1 MGTYQVWL
9 GWLLLGVISVAEG
22 AGVLDVL
29 PPTAIDEAV
38 PNISQVLAYQWGEE
52 ISDPEQ
58 IRRYAELL
66 VAAAPDRIRLIP
78 YAKSLEGRELFL
90 LILGKPQL
98 LVRLDEL
105 AARFRELGDPRRVA
119 VEKQEAL
126 IRELPA
132 VVWLMSSVHGDE
144 ASGGEAALALAY
156 YLLAAQTADVH
167 ELLDRVIVVLDPMQ
181 NPDGRG
187 RFVAATRQARGLEHA
202 LESLD
207 AEHVQPWPGGRFSHL
222 LFDLNRDWLVL
233 THPESQGRVERLL
246 WLPPQV
252 VVDLHEM
259 GSEQGYFFPPPADP
273 HNPLV
278 SQGQAKL
285 WQLLGKNLAAAFD
298 GAGIRFWTREVFDAF
313 FPGYGESWP
322 LFNGACGATF
332 EQASTRG
339 RAVRLSTGEVLR
351 YEDAVAHHL
360 LAAFVTLKTVAEHKE
375 LFTKTWLEYRRQ
387 TVAEGKGKVF
397 LWRDVG
403 DGGRSLAALLVKHGL
418 EVYKV
423 DAGTLA
429 GHFLLPQGQPLGKLA
444 KALLAREIPLPTDF
458 AELQQRREAKRLP
471 DEIYDLTAWSLP
483 LLWDVQVEEKT
494 LPLPSEARLLP
505 VDYAPE
511 GKVIGEGK
519 VGFVMPWDGL
529 ASAQALVAL
538 LKAGVKAGVAERPF
552 RVAGRDFPRGSAVI
566 FRRKNPEDLEES
578 LGRVAKLLGV
588 TFYGTDTSLA
598 ESGLD
603 LGSNRVRP
611 VKLPSVALL
620 WDAPTAPTAAGHLRF
635 ALEYQLRLPTTVI
648 RTQSLASAP
657 LDRFQV
663 IVMPD
668 AYGASSYSRFLPT
681 EAVERLKNWVKEG
694 GVLVA
699 EGEGA
704 AFLTQEKV
712 GLLASQL
719 EKRKGPKPVAS
730 EQAAKETSY
739 QQAIQPQEEDP
750 PRVPGAIL
758 TVDLDEEELLT
769 AGLSGRTLRILVN
782 SRRVFTP
789 LKLDVG
795 RNLGIYAERERL
807 LSSGFIFEES
817 LKLLSQKAYLMMQRH
832 GKGLVLAFAE
842 PPAFRGMTRSGTL
855 LLANAV
861 LLGPALS
868 GTR

>member
-1 MGTYQVWL
+1 MRML
-9 GWLLLGVISVAEG
+9 GNLFLFFVVLTSPLP
-22 AGVLDVL
+22 AGVFGVL
-29 PPTAIDEAV
+29 PTSPMDEAV
-38 PNISQVLAYQWGEE
+38 PPIWTVLGYDWGQE

-58 IRRYAELL
+58 IRRYADRL

-90 LILGKPQL
+90 LVLGKPQF

-105 AARFRELGDPRRVA
+105 AARFRELGDPRRLA

-126 IRELPA
+126 TRELPA
-132 VVWLMSSVHGDE
+132 VVWLMGSVHGDE

-187 RFVAATRQARGLEHA
+187 RFVAAIRQARGLETA
-202 LESLD
+202 LEPVD

-222 LFDLNRDWLVL
+222 LFDLNRDWFVL
-233 THPESQGRVERLL
+233 THPESQGRVERML

-278 SQGQAKL
+278 SQEQVKL

-298 GAGIRFWTREVFDAF
+298 EAGIRFWTREIFDAF

-339 RAVRLSTGEVLR
+339 RAVRLSTEEVLR

-375 LFTKTWLEYRRQ
+375 LFIKTWLEYRKQ
-387 TVAEGKGKVF
+387 ALAEGKEKVF

-403 DGGRSLAALLVKHGL
+403 GGGRLAALLVKHGL
-418 EVYKV
+418 EVYRV

-429 GHFLLPQGQPLGKLA
+429 GHFLLPQSQPLGKLA
-444 KALLAREIPLPTDF
+444 QVLLAREIPLPADF
-458 AELQQRREAKRLP
+458 AELQKRREAKRLP

-483 LLWDVQVEEKT
+483 LLWDVQLEEKT
-494 LPLPSEARLLP
+494 LPLPAEARLLP
-505 VDYAPE
+505 VDYTPE

-519 VGFVMPWDGL
+519 VGFVMPWEGL

-538 LKAGVKAGVAERPF
+538 LKAGVRAGVTERPF
-552 RVAGRDFPRGSAVI
+552 RVAGKDFPRGSAVI
-566 FRRKNPEDLEES
+566 FRRQNPEDVKENLS
-578 LGRVAKLLGV
+578 RVARLFGV

-635 ALEYQLRLPTTVI
+635 ALEYQLHLPLTVM
-648 RTQSLASAP
+648 RTQSLAFAQ

-663 IVMPD
+663 ILMPD
-668 AYGASSYSRFLPT
+668 TYNASSYSRFLPT

-699 EGEGA
+699 EGEAA

-719 EKRKGPKPVAS
+719 EKRRAPKSAAS
-730 EQAAKETSY
+730 DQAAKETAY
-739 QQAIQPQEEDP
+739 QQAITPQEEDP
-750 PRVPGAIL
+750 PQVPGAIL

-769 AGLSGRTLRILVN
+769 AGLSGGTLRILVN
-782 SRRVFTP
+782 SRRVFAP
-789 LKLDVG
+789 LRLDVG

-842 PPAFRGMTRSGTL
+842 PPAFRGMTRAGTV

-861 LLGPALS
+861 LLGPVFS
-868 GTR
+868 GRR

>member
-1 MGTYQVWL
+1 MRKFENFVLSLFFSGLTWPL
-9 GWLLLGVISVAEG
+9 A
-22 AGVLDVL
+22 AGVLHVL
-29 PPTAIDEAV
+29 PPSPMDDLV
-38 PNISQVLAYQWGEE
+38 PTISEILGYDWGQE

-58 IRRYAELL
+58 IRRYADRL

-90 LILGKPQL
+90 LVLGKPQF

-105 AARFRELGDPRRVA
+105 AARFRELGDPRRLA
-119 VEKQEAL
+119 GEKQEART
-126 IRELPA
+126 RELPA
-132 VVWLMSSVHGDE
+132 VVWLMGSVHGDE

-156 YLLAAQTADVH
+156 YLVAAQRADVK
-167 ELLDRVIVVLDPMQ
+167 ELLHRVIVVLDPMQ
-181 NPDGRG
+181 NPDGRS
-187 RFVAATRQARGLEHA
+187 RFVVSTRQARGLENA
-202 LESLD
+202 LEPVD
-207 AEHVQPWPGGRFSHL
+207 AEHIQPWPGGRFSHL
-222 LFDLNRDWLVL
+222 LFDLNRDWFIL
-233 THPESQGRVERLL
+233 THPESQGRVERML

-273 HNPLV
+273 HNPLI
-278 SQGQAKL
+278 SQGQAEL

-298 GAGIRFWTREVFDAF
+298 EAGIRFWTREIFDAF

-339 RAVRLSTGEVLR
+339 RAVRLSSGEVLH

-360 LAAFVTLKTVAEHKE
+360 LAAFVTVKTVAEHKE
-375 LFTKTWLEYRRQ
+375 LFTQSWLAYRQ
-387 TVAEGKGKVF
+387 QAVTEGKGKVF

-423 DAGTLA
+423 DSGELA

-444 KALLAREIPLPTDF
+444 QVLLAKEIPLPADF
-458 AELQQRREAKRLP
+458 AELQKGREAKRLP

-483 LLWDVQVEEKT
+483 LLWDVQLEEKN
-494 LPLPSEARLLP
+494 LPLPAQARLLP

-511 GKVIGEGK
+511 GKVVGEGK
-519 VGFVMPWDGL
+519 VGFVMPWEGL

-538 LKAGVKAGVAERPF
+538 LKAGVKVGVAERPF
-552 RVAGRDFPRGSAVI
+552 RVAGKDFPRGSAVI
-566 FRRKNPEDLEES
+566 FRRKNPKDLKENLS
-578 LGRVAKLLGV
+578 RVAKLSGV
-588 TFYGTDTSLA
+588 TFYGTDTSLG

-603 LGSNRVRP
+603 LGSNRVKP

-635 ALEYQLRLPTTVI
+635 ALEYQLRLPLTVM
-648 RTQSLASAP
+648 RTQSLAFAQ

-663 IVMPD
+663 ILMPD
-668 AYGASSYSRFLPT
+668 ASGASSYSRFLPT
-681 EAVERLKNWVKEG
+681 EAVKRLENWVREG

-699 EGEGA
+699 EGEAA

-719 EKRKGPKPVAS
+719 EKRKAPKSAAS
-730 EQAAKETSY
+730 DQLAKETAY
-739 QQAIQPQEEDP
+739 QQAIAPQEEDP
-750 PRVPGAIL
+750 PQVPGAIL

-769 AGLSGRTLRILVN
+769 AGLSSGTLRIPVN

-789 LKLDVG
+789 LRLDVG
-795 RNLGIYAERERL
+795 RNLGVYAERERL

-817 LKLLSQKAYLMMQRH
+817 LKLLSRKAYLMMQRH

-842 PPAFRGMTRSGTL
+842 PPAFRGMTRAGTL
-855 LLANAV
+855 LLTNAV

-868 GTR
+868 GRR